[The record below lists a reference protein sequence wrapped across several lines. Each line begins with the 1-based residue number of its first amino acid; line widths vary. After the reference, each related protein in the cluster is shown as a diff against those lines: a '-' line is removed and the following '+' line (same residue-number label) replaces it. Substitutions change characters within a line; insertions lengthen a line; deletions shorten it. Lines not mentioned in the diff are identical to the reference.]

1 MPSIKSTPSISLVEM
16 QQFYLEN
23 PSTENILL
31 GSQLVLDDGSILY
44 GDSLI
49 HHCCKLIKNFAN
61 TNLNKNYTNMQMKKT
76 ALDNLLNFEQQIRF
90 DFQAFNFDIILSRPT
105 LNKVVIEETKPTEQ
119 LEVVKPTEENIVE
132 EVVTTE
138 EKPKDTP
145 KKQTAIKTE
154 ATQKKTTRKTS
165 VNGKVSK

>member
-1 MPSIKSTPSISLVEM
+1 MPSIKSTPCISLVEM

-76 ALDNLLNFEQQIRF
+76 ALDNLLNFEQQIRV
-90 DFQAFNFDIILSRPT
+90 DFPVFNFDLILGRPVP
-105 LNKVVIEETKPTEQ
+105 NKVFVEEDKLIEQP
-119 LEVVKPTEENIVE
+119 EVASHIEENIVD
-132 EVVTTE
+132 VPTITE
-138 EKPKDTP
+138 EKPKTTP
-145 KKQTAIKTE
+145 KKQPNKSEITP
-154 ATQKKTTRKTS
+154 KKTTRKTS